1 MAEPATTIEL
11 PALTR
16 DLDRA
21 LEDIRE
27 FGVARIEGVLEGTIL
42 ARVRDALYRAAA
54 SDLERGW
61 NTRFIMDNPE
71 DKTNQR
77 VWGLLSRD
85 PVFSDLAEHPT
96 ALHFVRAV
104 LGWPAMLS
112 QYFGQHNRPRR
123 RRDGAARRPG
133 LRATTLGRDP
143 GSECGV
149 AIDDFTDE
157 NGATRIVPGS
167 QRQNRAPTAEDGGHT
182 VALEAPA
189 GSVIVM
195 EGRVWHRTGFNRTED
210 RSRAGIFAFYTLPI
224 YLPQENWFLSLNQQ
238 SATTHQKRCCSCSDL
253 RRRGSVGFMELHRI
267 DYITQGDASMSYLIA
282 EPSRDL
288 DHAKRKLSECGVA
301 GLPGVLGA
309 AELFA

>member
-1 MAEPATTIEL
+1 MAEPASTTEL

-27 FGVARIEGVLEGTIL
+27 FGVARIEGVLEGTSL

-54 SDLERGW
+54 SDRERGW

-112 QYFGQHNRPRR
+112 NIS
-123 RRDGAARRPG
+123 ANITG
-133 LRATTLGRDP
+133 LGGGEMVLHADQGFAPQPWGGIQGLN
-143 GSECGV
+143 V
-149 AIDDFTDE
+149 AWAIDDFTDE
-157 NGATRIVPGS
+157 NGATRLVPGS
-167 QRQNRAPTAEDGGHT
+167 QRQNRAPTAEHGGHIG
-182 VALEAPA
+182 AAIQFHREHPAPRQTA
-189 GSVIVM
+189 SLTRTSSAAPSTPGSTATPHSLNFLFA
-195 EGRVWHRTGFNRTED
+195 WS
-210 RSRAGIFAFYTLPI
+210 RSRDG
-224 YLPQENWFLSLNQQ
+224 
-238 SATTHQKRCCSCSDL
+238 
-253 RRRGSVGFMELHRI
+253 
-267 DYITQGDASMSYLIA
+267 
-282 EPSRDL
+282 
-288 DHAKRKLSECGVA
+288 
-301 GLPGVLGA
+301 
-309 AELFA
+309 

>member
-1 MAEPATTIEL
+1 LAEPATTIEL

-112 QYFGQHNRPRR
+112 NISANITG
-123 RRDGAARRPG
+123 PG
-133 LRATTLGRDP
+133 GGEMVLHADQGFAPQPWGGIQSLN
-143 GSECGV
+143 V
-149 AIDDFTDE
+149 AWAIDDFTDE

-195 EGRVWHRTGFNRTED
+195 EGRAWHRTRFNRTTAVGPEYS
-210 RSRAGIFAFYTLPI
+210 RSIRCRSTCRRRTGFSRSI
-224 YLPQENWFLSLNQQ
+224 QQ

-267 DYITQGDASMSYLIA
+267 DYITQGDASMSHFIA

-301 GLPGVLGA
+301 VLPGCSARPNSFV
-309 AELFA
+309 

>member
-21 LEDIRE
+21 LEDMRE

-54 SDLERGW
+54 SDRERGW

-112 QYFGQHNRPRR
+112 NISANITG
-123 RRDGAARRPG
+123 PG
-133 LRATTLGRDP
+133 GGEMVLHADQGFAPQPWGGIQGLN
-143 GSECGV
+143 V
-149 AIDDFTDE
+149 AWAIDDFTDE

-189 GSVIVM
+189 GSVIVI

-224 YLPQENWFLSLNQQ
+224 YLPQENWFLSLNPAIRHYASETMLQ
-238 SATTHQKRCCSCSDL
+238 L
-253 RRRGSVGFMELHRI
+253 LGF
-267 DYITQGDASMSYLIA
+267 
-282 EPSRDL
+282 
-288 DHAKRKLSECGVA
+288 K
-301 GLPGVLGA
+301 A
-309 AELFA
+309 ARFGRFYGTSLY

>member
-1 MAEPATTIEL
+1 MAEPATTTEL
-11 PALTR
+11 PALTP

-27 FGVARIEGVLEGTIL
+27 FGVARIEGVLEGTSL

-54 SDLERGW
+54 SDRERGW

-112 QYFGQHNRPRR
+112 NISANITGPGGEMVLHADQGFAPQPWG
-123 RRDGAARRPG
+123 GIPG
-133 LRATTLGRDP
+133 LNVAW
-143 GSECGV
+143 

-157 NGATRIVPGS
+157 NGATRLVRGS
-167 QRQNRAPTAEDGGHT
+167 QRQNRAPTAEDGGHIG
-182 VALEAPA
+182 AAIQFHREHPAPRQTA
-189 GSVIVM
+189 SLTRTSSAAPSTP
-195 EGRVWHRTGFNRTED
+195 GRTATPHSLNFLFAWS
-210 RSRAGIFAFYTLPI
+210 RSRDG
-224 YLPQENWFLSLNQQ
+224 
-238 SATTHQKRCCSCSDL
+238 
-253 RRRGSVGFMELHRI
+253 
-267 DYITQGDASMSYLIA
+267 
-282 EPSRDL
+282 
-288 DHAKRKLSECGVA
+288 
-301 GLPGVLGA
+301 
-309 AELFA
+309 